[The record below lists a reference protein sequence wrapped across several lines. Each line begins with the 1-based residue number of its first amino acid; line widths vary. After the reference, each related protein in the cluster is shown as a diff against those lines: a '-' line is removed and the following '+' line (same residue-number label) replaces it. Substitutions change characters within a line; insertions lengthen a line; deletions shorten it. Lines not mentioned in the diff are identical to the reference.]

1 MNEYTIMRRL
11 GEIADELDE
20 LQVRVEELYAE
31 RLALWQDGQQLP
43 RKLLHR
49 ELAEPSRVT
58 EGAVTQALR
67 KVRLAG

>member
-1 MNEYTIMRRL
+1 VRREIERRL
-11 GEIADELDE
+11 GEIADELDD

-31 RLALWQDGQQLP
+31 RLELWQAGQALDP
-43 RKLLHR
+43 KLLHR